1 MAAAAH
7 SPYPT
12 LAHAFAALDEL
23 PIAGSGR
30 INADQPGVDFDALG
44 RARRLLP
51 HVWADDAPLER
62 ISVTLQGGMTFLWR
76 RPGTLLELMIDP
88 YALYSLRLDTSSTT
102 RDWTRPTLEQT
113 VADVRQVLGLPP
125 LPTAAAGAGGA
136 AQAGARA

>member
-1 MAAAAH
+1 MAAQ

-12 LAHAFAALDEL
+12 VAHAFAALDEL

-30 INADQPGVDFDALG
+30 IDADQPGVDFDALG

-51 HVWADDAPLER
+51 HVWTDDAALER
-62 ISVTLQGGMTFLWR
+62 VNVTLQGGMVFVWR
-76 RPGTLLELMIDP
+76 RPGMLLELMIDP

-125 LPTAAAGAGGA
+125 LAGATAGAGAGGVG
-136 AQAGARA
+136 AQV

>member
-88 YALYSLRLDTSSTT
+88 YALYSLRPAPGPPRATGP
-102 RDWTRPTLEQT
+102 RPTLDRR
-113 VADVRQVLGLPP
+113 VAAWPRGPARPP
-125 LPTAAAGAGGA
+125 PPRPAP
-136 AQAGARA
+136 